1 MIEDLFVINLSIRP
15 DRYNTFISS
24 LPENFKGKV
33 TRWEAVHG
41 DSCRNPSWWN
51 AGAGAWGCYRSHI
64 ALLEYCMSKKIPNYM
79 VFEDDSVF
87 IENFESK
94 YQAFLEELP
103 WNWDMFYL
111 GGQLIHA
118 DSYPPEVISEKVVRP
133 YNVNRTHCFAV
144 NYTGYAYLYEFLTR
158 RFEDPKWHIDHHL
171 GRLHEQRMLNVYCP
185 NEWLV
190 GQGASSSNISGNVND
205 LTFYP
210 NPEEYLKRS
219 LLAKFPF
226 CIFLDAPR
234 DVMEDLV
241 ANHRW
246 HSGYT
251 RTEEGYDAAFKD
263 LNGVLKYKVR
273 QWFNYIYRESLEKQ
287 LTPFIW
293 HPNLTASEFKK
304 NFQHK
309 LFEIKASTVEEALEQ
324 VKGLA

>member
-1 MIEDLFVINLSIRP
+1 
-15 DRYNTFISS
+15 
-24 LPENFKGKV
+24 
-33 TRWEAVHG
+33 
-41 DSCRNPSWWN
+41 
-51 AGAGAWGCYRSHI
+51 
-64 ALLEYCMSKKIPNYM
+64 M
-79 VFEDDSVF
+79 VFEDDAVF
-87 IENFESK
+87 VEDFDSK
-94 YQAFLEELP
+94 YRAFIDELP
-103 WNWDMFYL
+103 WNWDMIYL

-118 DSYPPEVISEKVVRP
+118 DSHSPEVISKKVLRP

-144 NYTGYAYLYEFLTR
+144 NYTGYAYLYEFLIR

-210 NPEEYLKRS
+210 NPEEYLRKSR
-219 LLAKFPF
+219 LAKFPF
-226 CIFLDAPR
+226 CIFLDCPR
-234 DVMEDLV
+234 PVMEELV

-251 RTEEGYDAAFKD
+251 RTANGYDSAFSNLD
-263 LNGVLKYKVR
+263 GNLKYKIR
-273 QWFNYIYRESLEKQ
+273 QWFNYIYRESLEHQ

-293 HPNLTASEFKK
+293 HPDLTAEEFNS

-309 LFEIKASTVEEALEQ
+309 LFEIKADTVEEALSQ
-324 VKGLA
+324 AKGIN